1 MENISV
7 KKEYKSMQITPKAR
21 LISIIVAVVFMF
33 GALIGTGAY
42 LIVNHINGNAII
54 SSNFTSIGNMIKSGD
69 NDFIDNATY
78 QALMTALGNDTTS
91 TRKKSAI
98 NGGTPIVFQM
108 GTVPGTST
116 PIYWEVVYQTGDTIT
131 VWMTQPYSREYFN
144 RDGATQSDGMFNG
157 TTQTDYDQL
166 GNYSRSTLRYATKAI
181 YTELNSTYSVFS
193 KVVKSPQDANIQC
206 QKDCT
211 STAGVGQPDITYV
224 NNTSYKAHHN
234 GLQSQNGTGSYTSW
248 TWDGTAY
255 DDEFWIPSYYEVFN
269 NSTSSSSINGGLW
282 GLSDA
287 DRAFT
292 NTRLDNGAT
301 ADTYCWLRSGYSNTS
316 SAAIL
321 VGSSGSAGYVSA
333 RFSFG
338 VRPAAHL
345 SLSALEDAI
354 PPQYTISVTPNNQT
368 YGTVSTSGGTYI
380 EGSTLSVT
388 ATPNP
393 NYQFVCWQ
401 RNGVQVSTSPTYEIT
416 VSGNDTYTAVFE
428 PIMYTV
434 TTDVNITEAGTVSG
448 GGSYQYNT
456 QATLTANLTNSNYKF
471 VGWDTNGNN
480 QYDSDEPTANPYTFT
495 VTGDATI
502 TAIFR
507 QLINITIRTNNAE
520 YGQIFVNGGLTTSIT
535 ISQDANTQINNIIAT
550 PKANSAFLY
559 WYDES
564 NGNVYYDNPL
574 NYTVTQNTTL
584 TAYFGNGVIDG
595 VAVVAENGGE
605 VRMSGYDENDAITMH
620 VSAVAYKGYKFL
632 GWYIMGEETPIS
644 TELSTDLALSQ
655 VQNKIIIARFIPIE
669 NQNDMNSQTDNGYN
683 DDFA

>member
-1 MENISV
+1 MKISA
-7 KKEYKSMQITPKAR
+7 KAR

-33 GALIGTGAY
+33 GALAGTGAY
-42 LIVNHINGNAII
+42 LIVNHINGNAIT
-54 SSNFTSIGNMIKSGD
+54 SSNFTSIGNMISSTNNSLVD
-69 NDFIDNATY
+69 YNTY
-78 QALMTALGNDTTS
+78 SALMTKLGNNTTS

-193 KVVKSPQDANIQC
+193 KVVKSPQDANIQW

-211 STAGVGQPDITYV
+211 STAGVGQPDAKY
-224 NNTSYKAHHN
+224 NSSNYSHHN

-255 DDEFWIPSYYEVFN
+255 DDEFWIPSFYEVYN
-269 NSTSSSSINGGLW
+269 TSTSSSTFNGGLW
-282 GLSDA
+282 GLSSTDV
-287 DRAFT
+287 AFT
-292 NTRLDNGAT
+292 NTRLDNNAT
-301 ADTYCWLRSGYSNTS
+301 ANGYCWLRSGYSS
-316 SAAIL
+316 SGDYAMQ
-321 VGSSGSAGYVSA
+321 VHSSGSAYRS
-333 RFSFG
+333 SMYLSDG
-338 VRPAAHL
+338 VRPACHI
-345 SLSALEDAI
+345 SLSALEAAI
-354 PPQYTISVTPNNQT
+354 PSYTISVTSNNQT
-368 YGTVSTSGGTYI
+368 YGTVSTNGGTYI

-393 NYQFVCWQ
+393 NYQFVCWE

-434 TTDVNITEAGTVSG
+434 TTDVNIDEAGTVLG
-448 GGSYQYNT
+448 GGSYPYGT

-471 VGWDTNGNN
+471 VGWDTTGDNVV
-480 QYDSDEPTANPYTFT
+480 DISAATNPYVFI
-495 VTGDATI
+495 VTGNALV
-502 TAIFR
+502 TAIFEK
-507 QLINITIRTNNAE
+507 LPTITITTNSEN
-520 YGQIFVNGGLTTSIT
+520 YGKILYNNSLITSTQVI
-535 ISQDANTQINNIIAT
+535 QDSGTQITNIYAISSA
-550 PKANSAFLY
+550 SYAFLY
-559 WYDES
+559 WLDSATGQRYTA
-564 NGNVYYDNPL
+564 NPL
-574 NYTVTQNTTL
+574 TYTVSADSTL
-584 TAYFGNGVIDG
+584 TAIFGSSMADG
-595 VAVVAENGGE
+595 VAVCVESLEGATAAIGE
-605 VRMSGYDENDAITMH
+605 ARITGYSNIDGVDYVH
-620 VSAVAYKGYKFL
+620 FSAVAYTGYQFL

-655 VQNKIIIARFIPIE
+655 VQNKIIIARFTSIE
-669 NQNDMNSQTDNGYN
+669 NLGDMNTETDNGYN